1 MYFNDHN
8 EKIVYVG
15 SRDGDES
22 LNCRLAGVTYP
33 NPDYRMVRCP
43 SREYVFEYVVRG
55 RGYLESHGEVTE
67 VSAGDFY
74 MFRKGAELTYW
85 ADAADP
91 YEKIWLNADGALLS
105 RMCDLFRIAEMLV
118 ARVNVRDLFLEIH
131 DRLSHGTEEE
141 LPAVHAE
148 ILCILFRILTMATKD
163 TYFPSPARQN
173 SLAERVKAYLDANLY
188 ADLSLDRVSEVFGV
202 TKMHIIRV
210 FKKEYGTTP
219 VQYLIERKIGITK
232 SLLAGTVMPIREIA
246 ALLRYANTQHFS
258 SSFKAAVGM
267 TPGAYRKTNIGK

>member
-15 SRDGDES
+15 SREADES
-22 LNCRLAGVTYP
+22 LCCCLAGVTYP
-33 NPDYRMVRCP
+33 NPDYRMTRCP
-43 SREYVFEYVVRG
+43 AREYVFEYVVSG
-55 RGYLESHGEVTE
+55 RGYLESHGAVTE

-74 MFRKGAELTYW
+74 MFRKGVELTYW

-105 RMCDLFRIAEMLV
+105 RMCDMFKIAEVLV

-131 DRLSHGTEEE
+131 DRLSHSTEAE

-148 ILCILFRILTMATKD
+148 ILCLLFRILTAATKD
-163 TYFPSPARQN
+163 TYFPEAPRQN
-173 SLAERVKAYLDANLY
+173 SLAERVKAYLDANVY
-188 ADLSLDRVSEVFGV
+188 ADLSLDRVAEAFGV

-210 FKKEYGTTP
+210 FKREYGTTP
-219 VQYLIERKIGITK
+219 VQYLIERRIGIAK

-246 ALLRYANTQHFS
+246 SLLRYANTQHFS

-267 TPGAYRKTNIGK
+267 TPGAYRKASIGK

>member
-15 SRDGDES
+15 SRDADES
-22 LNCRLAGVTYP
+22 LSCRLAGVTYP
-33 NPDYRMVRCP
+33 NPDYRMTRCP
-43 SREYVFEYVVRG
+43 SREYVFEYVVSG
-55 RGYLESHGEVTE
+55 RGCIESHGEVTE

-74 MFRKGAELTYW
+74 MFRKGAEVTYH

-105 RMCDLFRIAEMLV
+105 RMCDVFRIAEILV

-131 DRLSHGTEEE
+131 DRLSHSAEEDLSE
-141 LPAVHAE
+141 VHAE
-148 ILCILFRILTMATKD
+148 ILCLLFRILTVATKD
-163 TYFPSPARQN
+163 TYFPEPARQN

-188 ADLSLDRVSEVFGV
+188 TDLSLDLVAETFGV
-202 TKMHIIRV
+202 TKMHVIRV

-219 VQYLIERKIGITK
+219 VQYLIGRRIGIAK

-246 ALLRYANTQHFS
+246 SLLRYANTQHFS
-258 SSFKAAVGM
+258 SSFKAAAGM
-267 TPGAYRKTNIGK
+267 TPGAYRKANIGK